1 MPCTAYVRITVKEA
15 FSYEFVSLDE
25 TTIGKER
32 AMTDSVK
39 VGDTFEGYVDPAQIT
54 SRAKSI
60 RVLEVELS
68 NLEGKETSI
77 SQASVL
83 PRSKV
88 KVERIDCSLSIKELL
103 ATL

>member
-1 MPCTAYVRITVKEA
+1 MTYTAYVRITVKEA

-25 TTIGKER
+25 ATIGNER
-32 AMTDSVK
+32 TMTDSVK

-68 NLEGKETSI
+68 DLYGNETSI
-77 SQASVL
+77 SQASIL

-88 KVERIDCSLSIKELL
+88 KVERINCSMSIKELL
-103 ATL
+103 VAL